1 MTTMTTRAAVLHKPG
16 TDWEISE
23 LDLEPKEY
31 EILIRYKAAGL
42 CHSDEHIRAEGGSHI
57 RCPLVGGHDGAGIV
71 EAVGPGVTRVQP
83 GDHVVTSYIPAC
95 GKCRYCS
102 TGHQNLC
109 DRGLYAGVGC
119 LQDETF
125 RFHKNGGDSAGS
137 ARCLVGCGVTT
148 GWSSAV
154 RAGETRASETVVVMG
169 VGGVGIN
176 AVQGARYAGATRVVA
191 IDPNPFK
198 LDMAKRLGATHTF
211 TNVDEAREQLIDL
224 TRGQMADL
232 TVVTVG
238 VLEPEITADAVSL
251 IGAGRAPLGQ
261 PGRRQVDQ
269 LDRLTDGRVAQ
280 ADPGLA
286 GRRLEPD
293 QDAQPARPVQVGSP
307 QARRD
312 HHPAL
317 PARAGQR
324 GPPRPAGRQE
334 RPRRGHPRELS
345 AGATAAPSTAVPSP
359 RSKPGGTST
368 SSRVSSE
375 VEQRR
380 RPSSAESIP
389 ARRMSST
396 FSTPAWPAAAN
407 PHR

>member
-1 MTTMTTRAAVLHKPG
+1 
-16 TDWEISE
+16 
-23 LDLEPKEY
+23 
-31 EILIRYKAAGL
+31 
-42 CHSDEHIRAEGGSHI
+42 
-57 RCPLVGGHDGAGIV
+57 
-71 EAVGPGVTRVQP
+71 
-83 GDHVVTSYIPAC
+83 
-95 GKCRYCS
+95 
-102 TGHQNLC
+102 LC

-251 IGAGRAPLGQ
+251 IGKAGRVVLPSVSRAD
-261 PGRRQVDQ
+261 VKSIS
-269 LDRLTDGRVAQ
+269 LTGSPMVGWHKRIQ
-280 ADPGLA
+280 GSLA
-286 GRRLEPD
+286 GGSNPIKMPNLLGLYKSGHLKLDEIITQRYPLE
-293 QDAQPARPVQVGSP
+293 QVNEG
-307 QARRD
+307 
-312 HHPAL
+312 HHDL
-317 PARAGQR
+317 LAGKNVR
-324 GPPRPAGRQE
+324 GVVI
-334 RPRRGHPRELS
+334 H
-345 AGATAAPSTAVPSP
+345 
-359 RSKPGGTST
+359 
-368 SSRVSSE
+368 
-375 VEQRR
+375 
-380 RPSSAESIP
+380 ES
-389 ARRMSST
+389 
-396 FSTPAWPAAAN
+396 
-407 PHR
+407 